1 MLCGIDAPEIDA
13 ESWLNTATPLSLR
26 GLRGQVVALHAFQM
40 LCPGCVAYGIPQ
52 ASTIERLF
60 AGQDVRVIGL
70 HSVFEHHEAMGRTP
84 LEAFVHQYGLTFPVA
99 IDRPAAQGSIPMT
112 MRAYGLQGT
121 PSLVLIDRAGKIRF
135 SEFGHVEDMRVGATI
150 GALLAE

>member
-1 MLCGIDAPEIDA
+1 
-13 ESWLNTATPLSLR
+13 
-26 GLRGQVVALHAFQM
+26 
-40 LCPGCVAYGIPQ
+40 
-52 ASTIERLF
+52 
-60 AGQDVRVIGL
+60 
-70 HSVFEHHEAMGRTP
+70 MGRTP

-121 PSLVLIDRAGKIRF
+121 PSLVLIDRSGKIRF